1 MTDVF
6 KKLVGVNVGEKIE
19 KKGKFSYLSWS
30 WAWQEVKGKYPDATF
45 EVHDDVVYPDG
56 TREVRVSVTIEGLT
70 HMMWLPVMN
79 HTNNAISNPNARD
92 VSDAR
97 MRCLVKA
104 IALHGL
110 GLYIYAG
117 EDIPQA
123 TQPQKPTPKPQ
134 QKETQ
139 ELPDQQKAI
148 EWCKALIAKYDAAP
162 TLKALHDIDRDTPD
176 EHLNA
181 LKQDYPKLHARLIQR
196 FTEKE
201 NSYEQ

>member
-19 KKGKFSYLSWS
+19 KKGRFSYLSWS

-123 TQPQKPTPKPQ
+123 TQPQKPAQKLQ

-139 ELPDQQKAI
+139 ALPDQQKAI
-148 EWCKALIAKYDAAP
+148 DWCKALIAKYDAAP

-181 LKQDYPKLHARLIQR
+181 LKHDYPKLHARLIQR

>member
-123 TQPQKPTPKPQ
+123 TQPQKPASKPQ
-134 QKETQ
+134 QKET
-139 ELPDQQKAI
+139 LPDQQKAI
-148 EWCKALIAKYDAAP
+148 DWCKALIAKYDAAP
-162 TLKALHDIDRDTPD
+162 TLKALHDIDRNTPD

>member
-79 HTNNAISNPNARD
+79 NTNNAISNPNARD

-123 TQPQKPTPKPQ
+123 TQPQKPVPKPQ

-139 ELPDQQKAI
+139 ALPDQQKAI
-148 EWCKALIAKYDAAP
+148 DWCKALIAKYDAAP

-201 NSYEQ
+201 NSYE